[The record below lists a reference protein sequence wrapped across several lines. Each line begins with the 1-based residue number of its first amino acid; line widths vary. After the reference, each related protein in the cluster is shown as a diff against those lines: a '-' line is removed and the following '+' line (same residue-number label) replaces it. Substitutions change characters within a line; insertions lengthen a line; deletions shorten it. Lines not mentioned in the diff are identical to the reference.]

1 MNLPNRVLVQQ
12 SDISRGNLPDKVS
25 VITAIVHRFC
35 HEKTGR
41 KILIYT
47 VYAYVEL
54 IRAKQSDSEL
64 QQIFRGLANLA
75 VLSLPILL
83 GLAHVRAA
91 RIWFIFVRV
100 SYELD
105 LIASMERGS

>member
-1 MNLPNRVLVQQ
+1 LRKQ
-12 SDISRGNLPDKVS
+12 DKQ
-25 VITAIVHRFC
+25 
-35 HEKTGR
+35 
-41 KILIYT
+41 ILIYN

-64 QQIFRGLANLA
+64 QQIFRGLANLV
-75 VLSLPILL
+75 VLSLPIPL

-100 SYELD
+100 GYELD
-105 LIASMERGS
+105 LIASLERGKLIKIANE